1 MGFKATDLSSVS
13 ATFWFVTSLPLSLS
27 AFSFKLAPAVLLDH
41 ETTKVTVLSVQ
52 GFQITAAIILGLRP
66 LTCLPRIPALH
77 TALEVFKDL
86 VNNMILDQIQ
96 P

>member
-13 ATFWFVTSLPLSLS
+13 ATFRFVTSLPLSLS

-52 GFQITAAIILGLRP
+52 GFQITAAIILGLRTEP
-66 LTCLPRIPALH
+66 SLREGSGLAFSEHLSCAELCAGH
-77 TALEVFKDL
+77 FKAA
-86 VNNMILDQIQ
+86 
-96 P
+96 